1 MAPRVCY
8 FGTYEA
14 DYERNRIL
22 QEGLRANGA
31 TVLTCHEAVWES
43 RRHKTAALRRPFA
56 LAELAGAVGAAYAR
70 LARRY
75 LREVGENDLVLV
87 GYLGHLDML
96 VAGPLA
102 RLRGK
107 PVVFDA
113 FISLYDTLVHDR
125 RLFAEGSAPARAAK
139 RLDQLSCALADRVL
153 VDTDAH
159 ADYFAD
165 ELGVPREKCSAVLV
179 GADTDVY
186 YPVEAPDPGAFT
198 VFHYSKF
205 APLHGI
211 RTILEAAHQLRDHE
225 DVRFLLVGGGQLERE
240 VAGWIDELELTR
252 LEHRAWM
259 EPEELRA
266 AIASAGA
273 CLGVFGDTDKA
284 ARVIPN
290 KVYQCMAVGA
300 PIVTRDSPG
309 IRELLVDGEHALLT
323 PPADARALAAAILRL
338 RDDPALRARIARG
351 ARELFLE
358 RCTPSAIGRALLAEL
373 EPLL

>member
-1 MAPRVCY
+1 MTPTVCY

-14 DYERNRIL
+14 DYERNRIV
-22 QEGLRANGA
+22 QEGLCEHGA
-31 TVLTCHEAVWES
+31 SVLTCHEAVWG
-43 RRHKTAALRRPFA
+43 RRHKTGTFASPLA
-56 LAELAGAVGAAYAR
+56 LADLATTLARAYAR

-75 LREVGENDLVLV
+75 LSEVGEHDVVLV

-96 VAGPLA
+96 LAGPLA

-139 RLDQLSCALADRVL
+139 RLDQISCALADRVL

-159 ADYFAD
+159 ADYFAQ
-165 ELGVPREKCSAVLV
+165 ELGVPREKCATVLV
-179 GADTDVY
+179 GADPRVFH
-186 YPVEAPDPGAFT
+186 PEAAASSETFT

-211 RTILEAAHQLRDHE
+211 RTILEAARILRDHP
-225 DVRFLLVGGGQLERE
+225 DVRFHLVGGGQLERE
-240 VAGWIDELELTR
+240 VATWMGELELAN

-259 EPEELRA
+259 EPGELRS

-273 CLGVFGDTDKA
+273 CLGIFGDTDKA

-290 KVYQCMAVGA
+290 KVFQCMAVGA

-309 IRELLVDGEHALLT
+309 IRELFVDGEHALLT

-338 RDDPALRARIARG
+338 RDDPALRERIARG

-358 RCTPSAIGRALLAEL
+358 RCTPAAIGRALLSEL
-373 EPLL
+373 ESLR